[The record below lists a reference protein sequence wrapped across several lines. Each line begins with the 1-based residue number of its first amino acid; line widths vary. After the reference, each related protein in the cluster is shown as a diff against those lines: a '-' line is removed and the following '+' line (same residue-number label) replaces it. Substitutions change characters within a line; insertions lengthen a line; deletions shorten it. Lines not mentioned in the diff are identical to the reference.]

1 MPSCSY
7 FRLACSK
14 RSLVILSEMFVI
26 PSVLSRRNKNL
37 KRRMDRCHS
46 SMLQLF
52 YLESKGKYILP
63 RGMGAGSRLTQ
74 KTGREEEPPAQFRL
88 LFLYVF
94 CFFPSLLPLG
104 LPCVNWASQEGC
116 LFNLKSSLGSSDLP
130 LFHFHRLF
138 PSLFSHC
145 HFGPIFPILTNN
157 SAKK

>member
-1 MPSCSY
+1 M
-7 FRLACSK
+7 F
-14 RSLVILSEMFVI
+14 ILQTCLFQEKFSD
-26 PSVLSRRNKNL
+26 SVGDVCNTLSSV
-37 KRRMDRCHS
+37 S
-46 SMLQLF
+46 SQQKFEARDGPVSQLMLQLF